1 MRVVIAPDKF
11 KGSLSAP
18 EVCSHLEKGLQ
29 RGAGG
34 NLDVV
39 RIPVADGGEGTL
51 DAAVGSGFTRRT
63 ATVSG
68 PTGQPVEADYAVR
81 GHEAVIEMA
90 AASGLALVPSVQKG
104 GRPTPVEA
112 ATASSLGT
120 GQLIRAALDAG
131 CRELIVGIGGS
142 ATNDAGAG
150 MLQALGA
157 RLLDERGEDLKPGG
171 ASLVHLAR
179 IELSGFDSRLAGTRV
194 RVACDVTNPLCGRA
208 GASATYGPQKGATP
222 EMVEELDAA
231 LSHFA
236 DVAEAATGKRVR
248 DVPGAG
254 AAGGLGAGLMAF
266 LNGILEPGVKIVL
279 EAVQLERRLAGARLA
294 ITGEGQVDW
303 QTVYG
308 KAPIGVAEAAKRQGI
323 PAIAVCGSLGKGYRE
338 VFSHGLDAVL
348 PIEDAPLSS
357 EEAMA
362 GAPRL
367 IADATERALRL
378 LLVGRRVSWN

>member
-1 MRVVIAPDKF
+1 MKVVLAPQAF
-11 KGSLSAP
+11 KGSLSGLEVARAMREGLLRVLP
-18 EVCSHLEKGLQ
+18 EAETELV
-29 RGAGG
+29 
-34 NLDVV
+34 
-39 RIPVADGGEGTL
+39 PMADGGEGTVQAL
-51 DAAVGSGFTRRT
+51 VDATGGRMLEAEVTGPLGERRRASFGILGDRFT
-63 ATVSG
+63 
-68 PTGQPVEADYAVR
+68 
-81 GHEAVIEMA
+81 AVIEMA
-90 AASGLALVPSVQKG
+90 AASGLPLVPPE
-104 GRPTPVEA
+104 RRDPRIT
-112 ATASSLGT
+112 SSRGT
-120 GQLIRAALDAG
+120 GDLICAALDAG